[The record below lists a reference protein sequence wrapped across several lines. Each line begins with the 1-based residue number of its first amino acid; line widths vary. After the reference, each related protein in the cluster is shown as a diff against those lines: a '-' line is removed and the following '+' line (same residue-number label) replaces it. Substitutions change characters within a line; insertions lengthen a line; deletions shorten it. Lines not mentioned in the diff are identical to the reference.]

1 MYCGAV
7 TFFSPLH
14 EGAIAEAYGSLSVDP
29 GDLIAR
35 SPERTVTYA
44 DHPLIAG
51 ADLDHGRI
59 TAVKRGELSV
69 RNEKSVGRALL
80 YHHSAIAIVGSD
92 AQEVAVAVPGICFH
106 ESISDTVAKTEG
118 IEYIFPI
125 GTTEDKGFAVGCLPL
140 VNRAVNSTTD

>member
-1 MYCGAV
+1 LNCRAV
-7 TFFSPLH
+7 SLFSPLH

-35 SPERTVTYA
+35 SPECTVTYA

-51 ADLDHGRI
+51 ADSTMVGSLRE
-59 TAVKRGELSV
+59 RGELSV

-92 AQEVAVAVPGICFH
+92 AQEVAVAVPGIV
-106 ESISDTVAKTEG
+106 SMNLYPT
-118 IEYIFPI
+118 
-125 GTTEDKGFAVGCLPL
+125 
-140 VNRAVNSTTD
+140 R